1 MLRHVAA
8 VAVALAAVATA
19 VASDGA
25 GPAAE
30 PDDLRA
36 AFADQ
41 LGPQEPVYFSL
52 GLKERLNA
60 RFQLS
65 FRYAFLSPEREP
77 AGVWSRTVRHL
88 AFGYTQTSVWDL
100 ESDSAPFFD
109 TSYRPSVFWDR
120 RRVASWRDGRSALD
134 LQAGF
139 EHESN
144 GQGGDDSRSL
154 NILYVMPTLRFA
166 TAGTWRFS
174 VAPRIFG
181 YVGDLSDN
189 PDIADYR
196 GHVDL
201 QLAARQRDGVH
212 LVAQLRKGTRSDRG
226 SVQVDVTLP
235 VRWLG
240 LRGVGGFLH
249 LQYFA
254 GWGETL
260 RTYDRKLPSEIRIGL
275 AIVR

>member
-1 MLRHVAA
+1 MPRHVVAAAA
-8 VAVALAAVATA
+8 VLVVVATA

-36 AFADQ
+36 GFADQ
-41 LGPQEPVYFSL
+41 LGPEEPVYFSL
-52 GLKERLNA
+52 GFKERLNA

-65 FRYAFLSPEREP
+65 FRYAFLSPERTP
-77 AGVWSRTVRHL
+77 AGVWSRTVRHF

-109 TSYRPSVFWDR
+109 TSYRPRVFWDR
-120 RRVASWRDGRSALD
+120 RGVASWRDGRSALD
-134 LQAGF
+134 IQGGF

-154 NILYVMPTLRFA
+154 NILYVMPALRLA
-166 TAGTWRFS
+166 TAGEWRFS
-174 VAPRIFG
+174 VAPRIFE
-181 YVGDLSDN
+181 YVGDLADN

-212 LVAQLRKGTRSDRG
+212 VVAQLRQGTRSDRG

-235 VRWLG
+235 VRRLG
-240 LRGVGGFLH
+240 LQGVGGFLH